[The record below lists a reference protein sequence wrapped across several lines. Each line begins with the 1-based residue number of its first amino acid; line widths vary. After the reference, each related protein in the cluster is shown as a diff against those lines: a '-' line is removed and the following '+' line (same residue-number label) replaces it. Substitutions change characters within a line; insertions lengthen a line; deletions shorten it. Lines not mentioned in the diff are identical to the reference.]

1 MWTWHF
7 FHKLLRCPW
16 HDGGGK
22 DTVSSH
28 PSNKCNCPM
37 CKNGYHLRKKIGE
50 GGFGA
55 VYTSSKDDLA
65 IKITSNCDL
74 NDSIM
79 EYKVLM
85 QVAGHTHILQP
96 IDFYLHHG
104 APVLVTELIHGGDLA
119 SRVGNGAEFS
129 TDELARIA
137 EQMLSALAHVHGKGF
152 IHRDVKSDNILCVSK
167 SFFKLADFGLCCASS
182 RKDKTMQVGTTF
194 LMAPEVQ
201 RGNGCYGRKV
211 DSFSLG
217 ATLVE
222 LGIATFLTSKFSSS
236 RDEMLLLLKQQRP
249 EIGMA
254 FQNLVRDLTAFS
266 ERRRSDAATALQ
278 TVDALF

>member
-1 MWTWHF
+1 
-7 FHKLLRCPW
+7 
-16 HDGGGK
+16 
-22 DTVSSH
+22 
-28 PSNKCNCPM
+28 
-37 CKNGYHLRKKIGE
+37 
-50 GGFGA
+50 
-55 VYTSSKDDLA
+55 
-65 IKITSNCDL
+65 
-74 NDSIM
+74 
-79 EYKVLM
+79 
-85 QVAGHTHILQP
+85 
-96 IDFYLHHG
+96 
-104 APVLVTELIHGGDLA
+104 
-119 SRVGNGAEFS
+119 
-129 TDELARIA
+129 
-137 EQMLSALAHVHGKGF
+137 
-152 IHRDVKSDNILCVSK
+152 
-167 SFFKLADFGLCCASS
+167 
-182 RKDKTMQVGTTF
+182 MQVGTTF

-278 TVDALF
+278 TFDALF

>member
-85 QVAGHTHILQP
+85 QVAGHAHIHSPSIFTCIVGACSCDRAHPWRDSPVASAMALNFPQMSWRRSPSRCSLRSP
-96 IDFYLHHG
+96 IYM
-104 APVLVTELIHGGDLA
+104 E
-119 SRVGNGAEFS
+119 RV
-129 TDELARIA
+129 
-137 EQMLSALAHVHGKGF
+137 
-152 IHRDVKSDNILCVSK
+152 
-167 SFFKLADFGLCCASS
+167 SFTRMSNL
-182 RKDKTMQVGTTF
+182 TTF
-194 LMAPEVQ
+194 
-201 RGNGCYGRKV
+201 Y
-211 DSFSLG
+211 
-217 ATLVE
+217 
-222 LGIATFLTSKFSSS
+222 
-236 RDEMLLLLKQQRP
+236 
-249 EIGMA
+249 A
-254 FQNLVRDLTAFS
+254 FQHHSSNWQISASAVRPPH
-266 ERRRSDAATALQ
+266 RQNDASW
-278 TVDALF
+278 